1 MRGNLTSLTMPC
13 WIHAERVINRLIPL
27 NSNQAIAVE
36 EIRGKIWAIYSDLK
50 AYKSNPVA
58 AQADNIRQR
67 FQ

>member
-1 MRGNLTSLTMPC
+1 MSLEKQTDIK
-13 WIHAERVINRLIPL
+13 W
-27 NSNQAIAVE
+27 NQHP
-36 EIRGKIWAIYSDLK
+36 LK